1 MRPVYRRFRQKLD
14 LLTEEAA
21 QPRFLL
27 AVSGGL
33 DSMVLWDLFAQSNLA
48 YGLAHC
54 NFQLRGSA
62 SDADEAFVRDQAAKQ
77 SIPFFSIRFDTLAY
91 AKKEQLS
98 TQEAARNLRYE
109 WLEKQRQENNFSYI
123 VTAHHLDDSI
133 ETFLYN
139 FAQGTG
145 LKGLL
150 GIPEKND
157 QIIRPLLSF
166 SRETLEIYYQSRQL
180 RHREDA
186 SNASD
191 QYQRNKLRHHVLPVL
206 YEINPGLAERFLRNT
221 SILQD
226 TYYLFQEQVT
236 AWKQKVWTEEKD
248 QIHID
253 LSQLSDHPALA
264 TLLFEWLQAFQFHPD
279 QARQMVDSFRRNQT
293 GARFFSASHELLVDR
308 LGLLLKE
315 RVTKV
320 QELYT
325 IPEGARQVFLPN
337 GRLTIRHYHGQPGAF
352 PEDNAQALFDAK
364 KLTFPLRLR
373 HWEAG
378 DKFSPLG
385 MGGRHKKIQD
395 LFSDRKINRFEK
407 QNIWLLTDVQ
417 DRICWIVGLQM
428 DERFKITPAT
438 KTYYHFHFQEDPKQ
452 TL

>member
-14 LLTEEAA
+14 LLTEEAT
-21 QPRFLL
+21 QPSFLL

-33 DSMVLWDLFAQSNLA
+33 DSMVLWDLLSQSNLV
-48 YGLAHC
+48 YGVAHC
-54 NFQLRGSA
+54 NFQLRGND
-62 SDADEAFVRDQAAKQ
+62 SDADEAFVSDQAAKQ
-77 SIPFFSIRFDTLAY
+77 SIPFLSTRFDTLAF

-109 WLEKQRQENNFSYI
+109 WLEKQRQENGYSYI

-139 FAQGTG
+139 FTKGTG

-157 QIIRPLLSF
+157 KIIRPLLSF
-166 SRETLEIYYQSRQL
+166 SRETLKIYYQSRQL

-226 TYYLFQEQVT
+226 TYYLFQEQVA
-236 AWKQKVWTEEKD
+236 AWKQKVWKEENN
-248 QIHID
+248 QVHID
-253 LSQLSDHPALA
+253 LSRLSDHPALA

-279 QARQMVDSFRRNQT
+279 QARQMVDSFRRNQS
-293 GARFFSASHELLVDR
+293 GARFLSASHELLVDR
-308 LGLLLKE
+308 SSLLLKK
-315 RVTKV
+315 RVKKV
-320 QELYT
+320 QEKYT
-325 IPEGARQVFLPN
+325 INEGTQQVLLPN
-337 GRLTIRHYHGQPGAF
+337 GRLTITHYDGQPGTF
-352 PEDNAQALFDAK
+352 PKDHHRALFDAATLK
-364 KLTFPLRLR
+364 FPLRLR

-378 DKFSPLG
+378 DTFSPLG
-385 MGGRHKKIQD
+385 MSGKHKKIQD

-417 DRICWIVGLQM
+417 DRICWVVGLQM

-438 KTYYHFHFQEDPKQ
+438 KTYYHFHFQEDTKQ